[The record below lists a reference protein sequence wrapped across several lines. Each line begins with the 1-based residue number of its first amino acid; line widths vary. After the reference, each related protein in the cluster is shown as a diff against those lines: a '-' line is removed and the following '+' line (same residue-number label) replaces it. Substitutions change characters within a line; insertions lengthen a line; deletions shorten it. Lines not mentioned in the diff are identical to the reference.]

1 MRVEQLRETLLRLA
15 SEDAEVRERLAAD
28 GSLFDGYNSLMAIVH
43 RRNGDQLAAI
53 VDAFGWPGYD
63 LVGED
68 GADAAW
74 LICKHA
80 IAQPELQRRM
90 LPLVRDAVA
99 NGDAAPWHAATLEDG
114 IRFYEGRPQ
123 VYGTMWDWDAAGHLQ
138 PWTIDDPEGVDE
150 RRAAVGLPP
159 LEEQA
164 REVAAADE
172 FPPADPE
179 ARLREAAN
187 WARSVG
193 WRVV

>member
-1 MRVEQLRETLLRLA
+1 MLVEELRVTLLRLA
-15 SEDAEVRERLAAD
+15 SEDGEVRERLAAD

-43 RRNGDQLAAI
+43 RRNGDQLGVI
-53 VDAFGWPGYD
+53 VDAFGWPGFD

-90 LPLVRDAVA
+90 LPLLEQAVA
-99 NGDAAPWHAATLEDG
+99 KGDAQPWHAATLEDG

-123 VYGTMWDWDAAGHLQ
+123 VYGTMWDWDADGRLR
-138 PWTIDDPEGVDE
+138 PWTIEAPGRVDD

-159 LEEQA
+159 LEEQE
-164 REVAAADE
+164 REMSAAAE

-179 ARLREAAN
+179 ARLREAAD

-193 WRVV
+193 WRV

>member
-1 MRVEQLRETLLRLA
+1 M
-15 SEDAEVRERLAAD
+15 RERLAAD

-43 RRNGDQLAAI
+43 RRNGDHLADI
-53 VDAFGWPGYD
+53 VDAFGWPGFD

-90 LPLVRDAVA
+90 LPLVEPAVA
-99 NGDAAPWHAATLEDG
+99 QGEAPPWHAATLQDG

-123 VYGTMWDWDAAGHLQ
+123 VYGTMWDWDAEGDLR
-138 PWTIDDPEGVDE
+138 PWTIEDPDGVDE

-159 LEEQA
+159 LADQDGGMEDV
-164 REVAAADE
+164 REHPPAEPRRRLDEAAD
-172 FPPADPE
+172 
-179 ARLREAAN
+179 

-193 WRVV
+193 WR